1 MVEISILID
10 ADIDTEGKPIVI
22 STITQKMLS
31 ALLEA
36 IASHPSPSINYP
48 SNEKI
53 QPIAPASVIVRSV
66 LNLEEYLNSN
76 HNYSSENQD
85 NKNIIFCPLTLN
97 IPSNLPFP
105 GQQVYQICR
114 DVIQLR
120 QQVAAMGYA
129 TGNGL
134 LWLPIVLTAK
144 GALYGEA
151 IGVSSPSFSPNS
163 DDITYYQPVHL
174 SDYQRQDL
182 YKLAYKLLKSISAPP
197 ATYLMQ
203 FSATPNIC
211 FDKLWPFPAP
221 PALASLPVQKPDLF
235 TCHWYCLRHWPIL
248 DLQILK
254 K

>member
-1 MVEISILID
+1 MVEICILLD
-10 ADIDTEGKPIVI
+10 AEVDQEGKPIVA
-22 STITQKMLS
+22 STISQRMLS

-36 IASHPSPSINYP
+36 IASHPSPLINYT
-48 SNEKI
+48 STTKTES
-53 QPIAPASVIVRSV
+53 IAPASVVVRSV

-76 HNYSSENQD
+76 SNYSSNNQD

-97 IPSNLPFP
+97 IPANLCFP

-114 DVIQLR
+114 DITKLR
-120 QQVAAMGYA
+120 EKVAGMGYA

-134 LWLPIVLTAK
+134 LWLPIVVTAK

-151 IGVSSPSFSPNS
+151 IGISSASSPNPDHIN
-163 DDITYYQPVHL
+163 YYQPVHL

-197 ATYLMQ
+197 STYLMQ
-203 FSATPNIC
+203 FSATQNIC

-221 PALASLPVQKPDLF
+221 PALASLEVQKPDLF
-235 TCHWYCLRHWPIL
+235 ICHWYCLRNWPIL
-248 DLQILK
+248 DLQIIPRG
-254 K
+254 